1 VTPVM
6 TRCAHGYP
14 VAECLE
20 HNPPKP
26 PDPAPLD
33 DDPDCIAQP
42 SAIVYVLGGW
52 AVIGLAAWGILGLA
66 AWGAWKLGTWVA
78 GQL

>member
-20 HNPPKP
+20 HNPPKLF
-26 PDPAPLD
+26 APVD
-33 DDPDCIAQP
+33 DDPDGIAQP
-42 SAIVYVLGGW
+42 TAAAYILAGASLAVIAGW
-52 AVIGLAAWGILGLA
+52 ATLGLA
-66 AWGAWKLGTWVA
+66 AWGAWKLGTWVV
-78 GQL
+78 GRL